1 MRLALCNEVLAAMPL
16 ERQCEHA
23 AALGYDGLE
32 IAPYTLFDRPD
43 EVTANEASRVR
54 NVVES
59 AGLAVTSLHW
69 LLARPAGLSLTDPDA
84 STRSRTLEVMTR
96 LTGLCAALGANVL
109 VHGSPQQ
116 RQIPRGGTHGD
127 ARARLVDALAQVASA
142 AAREGVVYC
151 LEPLSRRET
160 ALINTLAEAADGDLT
175 VKLRP
180 LTEAYAAWIAELKGR
195 RAAESD
201 LGDYADAIAATLARH
216 GYAGTVAVEPFDYVP
231 DGASAAAFAAGY
243 WRGVREALD

>member
-43 EVTANEASRVR
+43 EVTANEASRAR

-96 LTGLCAALGANVL
+96 LTGLCAALGANVRSEEHTSEL
-109 VHGSPQQ
+109 QTRPHRVCRLLLQNKKEPKSLGPGMAPHEYTRLSQ
-116 RQIPRGGTHGD
+116 RDFGP
-127 ARARLVDALAQVASA
+127 S
-142 AAREGVVYC
+142 
-151 LEPLSRRET
+151 
-160 ALINTLAEAADGDLT
+160 
-175 VKLRP
+175 
-180 LTEAYAAWIAELKGR
+180 
-195 RAAESD
+195 
-201 LGDYADAIAATLARH
+201 
-216 GYAGTVAVEPFDYVP
+216 
-231 DGASAAAFAAGY
+231 
-243 WRGVREALD
+243 

>member
-69 LLARPAGLSLTDPDA
+69 LLARPAGRPLPHPRPSSRCRSLH
-84 STRSRTLEVMTR
+84 VMAR
-96 LTGLCAALGANVL
+96 LT
-109 VHGSPQQ
+109 S
-116 RQIPRGGTHGD
+116 
-127 ARARLVDALAQVASA
+127 
-142 AAREGVVYC
+142 
-151 LEPLSRRET
+151 
-160 ALINTLAEAADGDLT
+160 
-175 VKLRP
+175 
-180 LTEAYAAWIAELKGR
+180 
-195 RAAESD
+195 
-201 LGDYADAIAATLARH
+201 
-216 GYAGTVAVEPFDYVP
+216 
-231 DGASAAAFAAGY
+231 
-243 WRGVREALD
+243 

>member
-16 ERQCEHA
+16 EHQCEHA

-84 STRSRTLEVMTR
+84 STPSPPLAMMTHLPR
-96 LTGLCAALGANVL
+96 FWSALGGN
-109 VHGSPQQ
+109 
-116 RQIPRGGTHGD
+116 R
-127 ARARLVDALAQVASA
+127 
-142 AAREGVVYC
+142 
-151 LEPLSRRET
+151 
-160 ALINTLAEAADGDLT
+160 
-175 VKLRP
+175 
-180 LTEAYAAWIAELKGR
+180 
-195 RAAESD
+195 
-201 LGDYADAIAATLARH
+201 
-216 GYAGTVAVEPFDYVP
+216 
-231 DGASAAAFAAGY
+231 
-243 WRGVREALD
+243 

>member
-43 EVTANEASRVR
+43 EVTANEASRAR

-84 STRSRTLEVMTR
+84 STRSRTLEAMTR
-96 LTGLCAALGANVL
+96 LTGLCAALGGNVL
-109 VHGSPQQ
+109 EHCLPTNLIAHV
-116 RQIPRGGTHGD
+116 QINDP
-127 ARARLVDALAQVASA
+127 
-142 AAREGVVYC
+142 
-151 LEPLSRRET
+151 
-160 ALINTLAEAADGDLT
+160 N
-175 VKLRP
+175 
-180 LTEAYAAWIAELKGR
+180 R
-195 RAAESD
+195 RAPGQ
-201 LGDYADAIAATLARH
+201 GDMRFAPIAATLARH

-231 DGASAAAFAAGY
+231 DGAGAAAFAAGY